1 MTLINVDASR
11 PSPMWAVMR
20 YLVFAGE
27 PVTLDHARSVLS
39 PPALGVDD
47 SKMFDLAVG
56 TLEML
61 RMVAR
66 TGDGKLRLEGAA
78 RFVGSEDLGAF
89 TAVLRE
95 RALAPELN
103 SGIGDGYSTVG
114 ARDLTLALCWF
125 LSLDPAETALSWEEA
140 ERRQHEGLKPEVGP
154 TFVNRTRWNWFTD
167 WATALGLAAPAL
179 LDSDCL
185 TPDCTLAV
193 RQVMQAA
200 WKAGD
205 TVSAVEALDQL
216 RQALPVL
223 PGGAYSSAVGIPSP
237 GDSTAG
243 TALSFALL
251 RGHDEQWLR
260 LQRDADARRYLSV
273 YDPGHPTFPRAYSS
287 ITLLEHGDD

>member
-11 PSPMWAVMR
+11 PSPMWAVVR
-20 YLVFAGE
+20 YLAFAGE
-27 PVTLDHARSVLS
+27 PVALDYARSVLS
-39 PPALGVDD
+39 PPSFGPDD
-47 SKMFDLAVG
+47 SKMFDLAIG

-61 RMVAR
+61 HMVAR
-66 TGDGKLRLEGAA
+66 TGDGKLRLEDAT
-78 RFVGSEDLGAF
+78 RFASTEDLGAF
-89 TAVLRE
+89 TAVVRE
-95 RALAPELN
+95 RSLAPELN
-103 SGIGDGYSTVG
+103 AGIGDGYSTVG

-125 LSLDPAETALSWEEA
+125 LSFDPAETALNWEEA
-140 ERRQHEGLKPEVGP
+140 ERRQHEGLKSEVGP
-154 TFVNRTRWNWFTD
+154 TFVNRNRWTWFTD
-167 WATALGLAAPAL
+167 WSTALGLAEPAL

-185 TPDCTLAV
+185 TPDCTVAV

-205 TVSAVEALDQL
+205 TVSAVEALEQL

-223 PGGAYSSAVGIPSP
+223 PGGAYSSAVGLPSP

-260 LQRDADARRYLSV
+260 LQRDADARRYLNV
-273 YDPGHPTFPRAYSS
+273 HDPGHPTFPRAYSS
-287 ITLLEHGDD
+287 ITLLEHSHD